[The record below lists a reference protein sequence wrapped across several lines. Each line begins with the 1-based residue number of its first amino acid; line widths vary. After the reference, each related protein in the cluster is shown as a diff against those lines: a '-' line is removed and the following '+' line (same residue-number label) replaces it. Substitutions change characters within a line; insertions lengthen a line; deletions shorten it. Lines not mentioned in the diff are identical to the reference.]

1 MCVPVQEP
9 VEHSD
14 VENIDMSLRSNV
26 ACDAS
31 LSEKQD
37 LSLTYRKEVYNNDMT
52 DNKVLRKLWRCQES
66 IMVFYNVNP
75 YLWQYNYI

>member
-1 MCVPVQEP
+1 LCPFHFRSRYNIPELNDPEMCVPVQEH

-14 VENIDMSLRSNV
+14 VENSDMSLRSNV

-52 DNKVLRKLWRCQES
+52 DNKVLRKL
-66 IMVFYNVNP
+66 
-75 YLWQYNYI
+75 